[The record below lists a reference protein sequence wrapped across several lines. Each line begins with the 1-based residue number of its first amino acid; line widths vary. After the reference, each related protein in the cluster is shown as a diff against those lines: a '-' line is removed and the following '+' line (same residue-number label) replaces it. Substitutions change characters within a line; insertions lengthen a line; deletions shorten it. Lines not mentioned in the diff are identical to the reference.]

1 MQEKDFYP
9 KIGKYYERTAQTSLP
24 IEIKITKTNRLAFSS
39 VPPHQERHLTRRWSY
54 KIPDT
59 GKGQKPVDIIVMTEP
74 GYLVIVYYRPRAS
87 VIIEIPAHVFIEEK
101 YKSGNKSLHIDRA
114 REIGREISP

>member
-1 MQEKDFYP
+1 MKEKDYYT
-9 KIGKYYERTAQTSLP
+9 KLGKYFLENSEYNAVEV
-24 IEIKITKTNRLAFSS
+24 KITKTNRFNYKNL
-39 VPPHQERHLTRRWSY
+39 PPRQERAITISWYH
-54 KIPDT
+54 KISDQSR
-59 GKGQKPVDIIVMTEP
+59 GEKPVDLVFNRKEGAVVII
-74 GYLVIVYYRPRAS
+74 YYKPRAS